1 MLDFTALDFETAN
14 AYPNSAC
21 SLAAV
26 TMHDAACVKEGYS
39 LIRPPFMVFAP
50 ETVRIHGITPDMVA
64 GKPKFNAL
72 WPAIRRHL
80 DGRILAAPNAAFD
93 MRVLRSLLSWYDLE
107 PPQASY
113 ICTVQL
119 SRRIWPELPSHRLDV
134 VAGHLGY
141 TFRHHQALDDARA
154 CAYIVVKA
162 AEKTGARSM
171 EELIEQ
177 AGVRLKSL

>member
-72 WPAIRRHL
+72 WPAVFWQPITL
-80 DGRILAAPNAAFD
+80 PLIC
-93 MRVLRSLLSWYDLE
+93 
-107 PPQASY
+107 AS
-113 ICTVQL
+113 CAV
-119 SRRIWPELPSHRLDV
+119 SCRGMIWSHR
-134 VAGHLGY
+134 
-141 TFRHHQALDDARA
+141 RPR
-154 CAYIVVKA
+154 IS
-162 AEKTGARSM
+162 ARSSFR
-171 EELIEQ
+171 
-177 AGVRLKSL
+177 AASGRNCPATGWTS